1 MVAAEKFE
9 EAGLGASGALAAPG
23 LELPQPVA
31 QLFHV
36 QREVL
41 HPESGALAHSREL
54 SRLEVGVREAGKRAI
69 AGRERG
75 ELVED
80 REQASQDQPQCVPH
94 DHAVCIIG
102 DETTGRAKMDERP
115 GRRRLVAEMV
125 HMRHDIVAKARAS
138 YPGELVE
145 AELETR
151 GGRRVYEI
159 DVRSV
164 DGTRYELDFDAHT
177 GELIDTR
184 TEQDRAL
191 ELRSKG
197 TIMSLETIVRRAQ
210 ERFSARFL
218 EAELEEDDGRY
229 EYEIEL
235 IGADGRRIEVKYDAA
250 SGELLHIG
258 DD

>member
-1 MVAAEKFE
+1 M
-9 EAGLGASGALAAPG
+9 G
-23 LELPQPVA
+23 
-31 QLFHV
+31 
-36 QREVL
+36 
-41 HPESGALAHSREL
+41 
-54 SRLEVGVREAGKRAI
+54 RLT
-69 AGRERG
+69 
-75 ELVED
+75 D
-80 REQASQDQPQCVPH
+80 
-94 DHAVCIIG
+94 
-102 DETTGRAKMDERP
+102 
-115 GRRRLVAEMV
+115 RRRSGSRACLVAWLLATV
-125 HMRHDIVAKARAS
+125 PAAASPDDGAYVALDDIVAKARAS